1 MKIKLFLMD
10 VDGTLTDGKIYMGKD
25 GEVLNAFN
33 IKDGLALHEILP
45 EKDIIPIIIT
55 GRTSKIVE
63 NRARELGILHVNQG
77 VKNKKSQLLALAEQ
91 FGCGLKEMAYIGD
104 DLNDIEVMQMVGV
117 SGCPSDAAEAV
128 IKTADFVSVKKGGEG
143 AVRDFIEW
151 LIKQA

>member
-1 MKIKLFLMD
+1 MKIKLFIMD

-25 GEVLNAFN
+25 GEVLKAFN
-33 IKDGLALHEILP
+33 TKDGLALQEILP
-45 EKDIIPIIIT
+45 DNDVLPIIIT

-77 VKNKKSQLLALAEQ
+77 VKNKKSQILALSEQ
-91 FGCGLKEMAYIGD
+91 FGCGLEEMAYIGD

-128 IKTADFVSVKKGGEG
+128 IKIADFVSEKKGGEG

-151 LIKQA
+151 LITK